1 MHRDGSL
8 TRWGISP
15 AGRRVV
21 QSIWQRHLLQ
31 SWWSSPHYDVTEIR
45 AAMHTHLR
53 MMQKYFMIQRMCSR
67 VMAKNIINKKS
78 ILHMENGGYQS
89 IDIIVWFFLLFYH
102 GYIWESIEI
111 RGNVSIHVLEKNA
124 IQPELFCTLPSFAW
138 KLQMKSSM
146 DKMCGHIVVQGAG
159 ECSQVW

>member
-1 MHRDGSL
+1 MHRCGTSTHWD
-8 TRWGISP
+8 ISP
-15 AGRRVV
+15 AGRRTV

-45 AAMHTHLR
+45 AAMHMHLR

-67 VMAKNIINKKS
+67 VMAKNIFNKKS
-78 ILHMENGGYQS
+78 ILHSDNGGYRS
-89 IDIIVWFFLLFYH
+89 FDIIVWILLLFYH
-102 GYIWESIEI
+102 GYIWESIENHT
-111 RGNVSIHVLEKNA
+111 NVSHLTLEKTS
-124 IQPELFCTLPSFAW
+124 QKLKVCCTLPSFAW